1 MHIFTTSLLLSL
13 AVAANT
19 RAIPISPNDAAA
31 VNSRDA
37 SEPGIA
43 SDIIQRDEELENM
56 IDGLNDWADPFAKRD
71 EELENMIDGLNDWA
85 TEPFAKR
92 AAVKDATV
100 KRVDAAT
107 GLVERAKEE
116 LKLDNM
122 IAGLNEWAEL
132 SERKAAPAAM
142 VDVKARMEERSN
154 ESIDNM
160 VEGLDSW
167 SKLFARKVAA
177 SRRHAKDLKPLL
189 VSAPQ

>member
-1 MHIFTTSLLLSL
+1 
-13 AVAANT
+13 
-19 RAIPISPNDAAA
+19 
-31 VNSRDA
+31 
-37 SEPGIA
+37 
-43 SDIIQRDEELENM
+43 M

-177 SRRHAKDLKPLL
+177 SRRRKHLPLL
-189 VSAPQ
+189 FLSFPHIFPAYD